1 MELSRFDMGGFKGP
15 RELTGEKIWGKH
27 GRVVIVVICMDPV
40 VLAPLLYAILYGYW
54 GVGTWNLTVVK
65 LLVFF
70 LSLLTLCMLSRNN

>member
-27 GRVVIVVICMDPV
+27 GRV